1 MRTITRILCPV
12 DLSDTSRL
20 AAQHALLL
28 ASWYQAAVTV
38 VHVANP
44 IVVPA
49 TDWSRASVDMSA
61 ILTDEERRDLRDRV
75 DGWVKAAGLDSAD
88 VVVEHGTP
96 ANRILALA
104 RALPADVIVMGTHG
118 TSGFEHLVLG
128 SVAEK
133 VLRQSCCPVLTVP
146 PRARTTSAL
155 PYQRILCPVDFSDP
169 SRAALDVAASLAHDG
184 RAQLTV
190 LYALEWPSEEF
201 GPFTPGYRLE
211 VEQSAAARL
220 REMVPSVAGCPPR
233 IQVAPGKAYREILD
247 AAAAEGADLIVMGVH
262 GRNALDMMLFGST
275 TNQVVRRATCPV
287 LTLRE

>member
-75 DGWVKAAGLDSAD
+75 DAWVKAAGLDSAD

-96 ANRILALA
+96 AKRI
-104 RALPADVIVMGTHG
+104 
-118 TSGFEHLVLG
+118 
-128 SVAEK
+128 
-133 VLRQSCCPVLTVP
+133 
-146 PRARTTSAL
+146 
-155 PYQRILCPVDFSDP
+155 
-169 SRAALDVAASLAHDG
+169 
-184 RAQLTV
+184 
-190 LYALEWPSEEF
+190 
-201 GPFTPGYRLE
+201 
-211 VEQSAAARL
+211 
-220 REMVPSVAGCPPR
+220 
-233 IQVAPGKAYREILD
+233 
-247 AAAAEGADLIVMGVH
+247 
-262 GRNALDMMLFGST
+262 
-275 TNQVVRRATCPV
+275 
-287 LTLRE
+287 